1 VLAWATFLVGVAVL
15 VVGIL
20 TYRQTRQ
27 WDVRDTTTSWLVE
40 FGVLARRRVDGRVLP
55 FDHHAPG
62 VVVAWPDRAAE
73 KPACP
78 AAADEALGDHERR
91 DQADTVAPS
100 PVH

>member
-1 VLAWATFLVGVAVL
+1 MALLASPLPLDASACWL
-15 VVGIL
+15 
-20 TYRQTRQ
+20 
-27 WDVRDTTTSWLVE
+27 DV
-40 FGVLARRRVDGRVLP
+40 RVDGRVLP

-78 AAADEALGDHERR
+78 VAADEALGDHERR
-91 DQADTVAPS
+91 DQMDTVAPS